1 MQNITT
7 RPLTKVYAVGSP
19 VVSPYC
25 LGICSRR
32 TVHGRMTVFGLLRLL
47 CALTVCAAGL
57 ARAEVPMTTT
67 PQPDGTKAAQA
78 QIAGFRVPPGMKVEL
93 FAAEPQLYSPV
104 AIGLDERG
112 RVFVAE
118 EFRFNRGTEE
128 NRTRPF
134 FLEDD
139 LQIKTLDDRLSMY
152 RKFADKFEGGMDWFH
167 KYTDQVR
174 LLEDKDGDGRADKS
188 TIFAS
193 GFNDTLDGLAAGVM
207 ARDGDVYLTNIPH
220 LWRLRD
226 EDGDGVAEKREKLLT
241 GFGVNA
247 GFLGHDLHGLV
258 WGPDGRLYFSVGD
271 RGFHVKTKEGT
282 TLATPRR
289 GAVFRCN
296 PDGTGLEV
304 VHIGLRNPQELAF
317 DELGNLFADDNNCD
331 KGDHARLVLIIPGG
345 DSGWNMA
352 YQTIPAPY
360 ETGPW
365 HAEKMWYLD
374 EPAADDVRPAFCL
387 PPVGKL
393 GAGPSGFAYCGATG
407 WPEKMRGRFYMCN
420 YTGNG
425 GIESFAV
432 KPKGAAYELV
442 DQQDVFKPIQATD
455 CEFGYDG
462 KLYVSDFV
470 GLEWNGGSR
479 GGRIY
484 TLSDPALVKSD
495 VVKEVQKLFLEG
507 FRHREN
513 DELASLLKHSDMRVR
528 QRAQFAL
535 AERGEKSIGVFISAT
550 EQKEHLLSRLHG
562 IWGLGQVGK
571 KSRAAAGALQA
582 LFGDGDSNVVAQAVK
597 TLGEMNYRGD
607 KELESNI
614 IDELNL
620 NLLHDSYQVRFQAT
634 IALGRLKHKPSVE
647 YLFKVLRSDST
658 HDKHLRHAVIFAL
671 SEMNDPAL
679 VLSRADDEDREV
691 RLAVLL
697 VLRRWKDT
705 RLVKFLA
712 DTDVA
717 VATEAARAIN
727 DLHMDEQMPQL
738 AALADSL
745 TFTGASVPEPLARRI
760 LSADFRLGTEASVLA
775 LAKVAENPKLP
786 LAIRREAVSCLADWS
801 DPPQRDRVTG
811 FWRPLA
817 KRDPEKIRKWL
828 EPRAPALFANTTGDL
843 QTAVTKMIEKYAIE
857 SNLFEFIDW
866 IRGEKCDLETRL
878 AILSLLVVRK
888 DPQAEIMLDEAIFS
902 REAWFRA
909 RALTMLSAAFPERGL
924 RFLESTLA
932 GKPYNPDTQVSIVE
946 KQAAIAALTAMKSE
960 KADELLR
967 KSLSGFADGS
977 APVELQLDLLEAAK
991 VKESNPAIKSL
1002 AAKIDIALS
1011 QRPIFGEKSVALRG
1025 GDAER
1030 GKAIFT
1036 GHRQA
1041 QCVRC
1046 HKVGTSGGEAAPDLS
1061 HVASRDLTQ
1070 LGLTKDDKGRD
1081 ANLRSYLLE
1090 SLLTPSAKI
1099 APGYGT
1105 VTLLL
1110 TDGTTIGGIIKS
1122 EKDGVV
1128 NVITPDNKSLQ
1139 LKAADIEQRSEPK
1152 SAMPAIQSILSLRE
1166 LRDVVEYLSTLK

>member
-1 MQNITT
+1 MS
-7 RPLTKVYAVGSP
+7 VYG
-19 VVSPYC
+19 VS
-25 LGICSRR
+25 
-32 TVHGRMTVFGLLRLL
+32 GLLWALL
-47 CALTVCAAGL
+47 AIVAHADEPL
-57 ARAEVPMTTT
+57 TTT
-67 PQPDGTKAAQA
+67 PLPDGTKAAQA
-78 QIAGFRVPPGMKVEL
+78 QIAGFKVPAGIKVEL
-93 FAAEPQLYSPV
+93 YAAEPQLYSPV

-139 LQIKTLDDRLSMY
+139 LQIKTTGDRLAMY
-152 RKFADKFEGGMDWFH
+152 RKFADKFEGGMDWFR

-188 TIFAS
+188 TIFA
-193 GFNDTLDGLAAGVM
+193 GGLNDTLDGLAAGVM

-282 TLATPRR
+282 TLALPRR
-289 GAVFRCN
+289 GAVFRCE
-296 PDGTGLEV
+296 PDGSGLEV

-331 KGDHARLVLIIPGG
+331 KGDHARLVLIVPGG

-365 HAEKMWYLD
+365 HAEKMWHLD

-387 PPVGKL
+387 PPLGKL
-393 GAGPSGFAYCGATG
+393 GAGPSGFAYCGAAG

-442 DQQDVFKPIQATD
+442 DTQDVFKPIQATD

-462 KLYVSDFV
+462 KMYVSDFV

-484 TLSDPALVKSD
+484 TLSEPALLKTE
-495 VVKEVQKLFLEG
+495 VVKEVKKLFHEG
-507 FRHREN
+507 FRQREN
-513 DELASLLKHSDMRVR
+513 DELASLLKHPDMRVR

-535 AERGEKSIGVFISAT
+535 AERGEKAIGVFVTAT
-550 EQKEHLLSRLHG
+550 EQRDHLLSRLHG
-562 IWGLGQVGK
+562 IWGLGQVAR
-571 KSRAAAGALQA
+571 KSPTAAKSLLGLLADEEPEVRANAA
-582 LFGDGDSNVVAQAVK
+582 K
-597 TLGEMNYRGD
+597 TLGDLRLAATGEPLF
-607 KELESNI
+607 KLLK
-614 IDELNL
+614 DE
-620 NLLHDSYQVRFQAT
+620 HPRVRFWGAM
-634 IALGRLKHKPSVE
+634 ALGQIKHESAADSLFALLKE
-647 YLFKVLRSDST
+647 NANQ
-658 HDKHLRHAVIFAL
+658 DKYLRHSCVFAL
-671 SEMNDPAL
+671 SQICTPKTLLARSSDESPA
-679 VLSRADDEDREV
+679 V
-691 RLAVLL
+691 RLGIVLA
-697 VLRRWKDT
+697 LRLQNKP
-705 RLVKFLA
+705 
-712 DTDVA
+712 DVA
-717 VATEAARAIN
+717 RFLTDADLTVATEAARAVS
-727 DLHMDEQMPQL
+727 DLHIDEQMPML

-745 TFTGASVPEPLARRI
+745 AMSDGSVPEPLARRI
-760 LSADFRLGTEASVLA
+760 LNANFRLGSEANVVA
-775 LAKVAENPKLP
+775 LAKAAANLKLP
-786 LAIRREAVSCLADWS
+786 LPIRHEAISSLADWS

-817 KRDPEKIRKWL
+817 KRDPALIRKWL
-828 EPRAPALFANTTGDL
+828 EPHVPALLAGTSGEH
-843 QTAVTKMIEKYAIE
+843 QTAVTKVIEKYGI
-857 SNLFEFIDW
+857 
-866 IRGEKCDLETRL
+866 
-878 AILSLLVVRK
+878 
-888 DPQAEIMLDEAIFS
+888 
-902 REAWFRA
+902 
-909 RALTMLSAAFPERGL
+909 
-924 RFLESTLA
+924 
-932 GKPYNPDTQVSIVE
+932 
-946 KQAAIAALTAMKSE
+946 
-960 KADELLR
+960 KADEEMFVGWVKDEKRDIESRAAALELLAARKHPQAKSFLIAGIGLINHPKFRASCIRIFAAKFPDDAFPVLRDVISPPSPTKKKPVASDPPIPHHPLSQSPLPIQQAVRELGNLGTQEANSVIANLLR
-967 KSLSGFADGS
+967 GS
-977 APVELQLDLLEAAK
+977 IPLKIGEPLPQKVYLNMYLEADVLEVAEQMATK
-991 VKESNPAIKSL
+991 HESIRAALDDYYKEYPKDSYAFYIRVAI
-1002 AAKIDIALS
+1002 
-1011 QRPIFGEKSVALRG
+1011 RG

-1061 HVASRDLTQ
+1061 HVASRDLNK
-1070 LGLTKDDKGRD
+1070 LGITNGEPGTEEGM
-1081 ANLRSYLLE
+1081 LRAYLLE
-1090 SLLTPSAKI
+1090 SLLNPSAKI

-1105 VTLLL
+1105 VTFLL
-1110 TDGTTIGGIIKS
+1110 TDGTTLAGIVKS
-1122 EKDGVV
+1122 EKDGLLEIV
-1128 NVITPDNKSLQ
+1128 TPDNKPLQ

-1152 SAMPAIQSILSLRE
+1152 SAMPAVDKVLTLRE
-1166 LRDVVEYLSTLK
+1166 LRDVVEYLSSLK

>member
-1 MQNITT
+1 
-7 RPLTKVYAVGSP
+7 
-19 VVSPYC
+19 
-25 LGICSRR
+25 
-32 TVHGRMTVFGLLRLL
+32 
-47 CALTVCAAGL
+47 
-57 ARAEVPMTTT
+57 MTTT
-67 PQPDGTKAAQA
+67 PLPDGTKAAHA
-78 QIAGFRVPPGMKVEL
+78 QIVGLRVPPGMKVEL

-112 RVFVAE
+112 RVLVAE

-134 FLEDD
+134 LLEDD
-139 LQIKTLDDRLSMY
+139 LQIKTLEDRLAMY

-167 KYTDQVR
+167 RYTDQVR

-188 TIFAS
+188 TIFAG
-193 GFNDTLDGLAAGVM
+193 GFNDTLDGLAAGVL

-282 TLATPRR
+282 TLSTPRR

-317 DELGNLFADDNNCD
+317 DEFGNLFADDNNCD
-331 KGDHARLVLIIPGG
+331 KGDHARLVLIVPGG

-352 YQTIPAPY
+352 YQTIPTPY

-365 HAEKMWYLD
+365 HAEKMWHLD
-374 EPAADDVRPAFCL
+374 ETAADDVRPAFCL

-393 GAGPSGFAYCGATG
+393 GAGPSGFAYCGAAG

-432 KPKGAAYELV
+432 KPKGAAFELV
-442 DQQDVFKPIQATD
+442 DQQDIFKPIQATD

-484 TLSDPALVKSD
+484 TLSDPALLKTD
-495 VVKEVQKLFLEG
+495 AVKEVHKLFREG
-507 FRHREN
+507 FRHRKN

-528 QRAQFAL
+528 QRAQFSL
-535 AERGEKSIGVFISAT
+535 AERGEKAIGVFMSAT
-550 EQKEHLLSRLHG
+550 EQKDHVLSRLHG

-571 KSRAAAGALQA
+571 KSRTAAGALEWLIKSEDKDVA
-582 LFGDGDSNVVAQAVK
+582 AQAAK

-607 KELESNI
+607 QTLEKSILMEL
-614 IDELNL
+614 DLA
-620 NLLHDSYQVRFQAT
+620 LLSDSYQVQFQAA
-634 IALGRLKHKPSVE
+634 IALGRLKNKPSADH
-647 YLFKVLRSDST
+647 LFKLLRNDST
-658 HDKHLRHAVIFAL
+658 RDKYLRHAVVFAL
-671 SEMNDPAL
+671 AEMNDPSL

-691 RLAVLL
+691 RMAVLL
-697 VLRRWKDT
+697 VLRRWTDV

-712 DTDVA
+712 DADVA
-717 VATEAARAIN
+717 IATEAARAIN
-727 DLHMDEQMPQL
+727 DMHMDEQMPQL
-738 AALADSL
+738 AALVDSMNL
-745 TFTGASVPEPLARRI
+745 PSAAVPEPLARRI
-760 LSADFRLGTEASVLA
+760 LNANFRLGTESSVLA
-775 LAKVAENPKLP
+775 LAKVAENPRLP
-786 LAIRREAVSCLADWS
+786 LAIRREAIACLSDWS

-817 KRDPEKIRKWL
+817 KRNPGIIRKWL
-828 EPRAPALFANTTGDL
+828 EPRAPALFANTTGEL
-843 QTAVTKMIEKYAIE
+843 QTSVTKMIEKYEIE
-857 SNLFEFIDW
+857 SSLFEFTEW
-866 IRGEKCDLETRL
+866 VKGEKCDVETRL
-878 AILSLLVVRK
+878 AILSLLVARK
-888 DPQAEIMLDEAIFS
+888 DPQAEGMLEVALWQCGPS
-902 REAWFRA
+902 HRA
-909 RALTMLSAAFPERGL
+909 RVLTMLSAAFPEKGL
-924 RFLESTLA
+924 RYIEPTLA
-932 GKPYNPDTQVSIVE
+932 GKPYNPKTQVSIVE
-946 KQAAIAALTAMKSE
+946 KQAAIAALAAMKSD
-960 KADELLR
+960 KADTLLFT
-967 KSLSGFADGS
+967 SLATMAEGK
-977 APVELQLDLLEAAK
+977 APTELQLELLEAARTRA
-991 VKESNPAIKSL
+991 VVPAIKGML
-1002 AAKIDIALS
+1002 EKIEGRLVASFLL
-1011 QRPIFGEKSVALRG
+1011 GEKSVTLRG

-1030 GKAIFT
+1030 GKGIFT
-1036 GHRQA
+1036 GNRQA

-1046 HKVGTSGGEAAPDLS
+1046 HKVGGNGGEAAPDLS

-1070 LGLTKDDKGRD
+1070 LGLTKDAEGKD

-1105 VTLLL
+1105 VTFLL
-1110 TDGTTIGGIIKS
+1110 TDGSTAAGIVKS
-1122 EKDGVV
+1122 EKDGLLEIV
-1128 NVITPDNKSLQ
+1128 TPDNKQLQ
-1139 LKAADIEQRSEPK
+1139 LKSVDIEQRSEPK
-1152 SAMPAIQSILSLRE
+1152 SAMPAIESVLSLRE

>member
-1 MQNITT
+1 MFQFSRNCYALHRRLAVLARVSACGVSSLLWAVLLVSTT
-7 RPLTKVYAVGSP
+7 LADEPLT
-19 VVSPYC
+19 
-25 LGICSRR
+25 
-32 TVHGRMTVFGLLRLL
+32 
-47 CALTVCAAGL
+47 
-57 ARAEVPMTTT
+57 T
-67 PQPDGTKAAQA
+67 PTLPDGTKAAQA
-78 QIAGFRVPPGMKVEL
+78 QIAGFGVPAGMKVEL

-139 LQIKTLDDRLSMY
+139 LQIKTLDDRLAMY
-152 RKFADKFEGGMDWFH
+152 RKYADKFEGGMDWFR

-188 TIFAS
+188 TIFA
-193 GFNDTLDGLAAGVM
+193 GGLNDTLDGLAAGVM

-271 RGFHVKTKEGT
+271 RGFHVKTKEGSM
-282 TLATPRR
+282 LATPRR
-289 GAVFRCN
+289 GAVFRCD
-296 PDGTGLEV
+296 PDGSGLEV

-331 KGDHARLVLIIPGG
+331 KGDYARLVLIVPGG

-365 HAEKMWYLD
+365 HAEKMWHLD
-374 EPAADDVRPAFCL
+374 EPDAEAARPAFCL
-387 PPVGKL
+387 PPLGKL
-393 GAGPSGFAYCGATG
+393 GAGPSGFAYCGAAG

-442 DQQDVFKPIQATD
+442 DTQDVFKPIQATD

-484 TLSDPALVKSD
+484 TLFDAKLLATDEVKQ
-495 VVKEVQKLFLEG
+495 VQKLFRDG
-507 FRHREN
+507 FRQREN

-535 AERGEKSIGVFISAT
+535 AERGETAIGVLVTAT
-550 EQKEHLLSRLHG
+550 QQRDHLLSRLHG
-562 IWGLGQVGK
+562 IWGLGQVAR
-571 KSRAAAGALQA
+571 KSPAAAESLIGL
-582 LFGDGDSNVVAQAVK
+582 LSDSEPEIRANAAK
-597 TLGEMNYRGD
+597 TLGDLRLTAAG
-607 KELESNI
+607 ELLLKLLK
-614 IDELNL
+614 DE
-620 NLLHDSYQVRFQAT
+620 HPRVRFWAAT
-634 IALGRLKHKPSVE
+634 ALGQIKHQSAVDSLFALLKE
-647 YLFKVLRSDST
+647 NANQDRY
-658 HDKHLRHAVIFAL
+658 LRHACVFAL
-671 SEMNDPAL
+671 SQVCTPKTLLAY
-679 VLSRADDEDREV
+679 SSDESAAV
-691 RLAVLL
+691 RLGIVLA
-697 VLRRWKDT
+697 LRLQTHSEVVR
-705 RLVKFLA
+705 FLTDA
-712 DTDVA
+712 DLT
-717 VATEAARAIN
+717 VATEAARAVS
-727 DLHMDEQMPQL
+727 DLHLDEQMPKL

-745 TFTGASVPEPLARRI
+745 ALSGGSVTEPLARRI
-760 LSADFRLGTEASVLA
+760 LNANFRLGSEANVVA
-775 LAKVAENPKLP
+775 LAKAATNPKLP
-786 LAIRREAVSCLADWS
+786 LAIRAEAIGSLADWS
-801 DPPQRDRVTG
+801 EPPQRDRVTG

-817 KRDPEKIRKWL
+817 KRDPALIRKWL
-828 EPRAPALFANTTGDL
+828 EPQVPALLASTSGEL
-843 QTAVTKMIEKYAIE
+843 QTSVTKLIEKYGIKADE
-857 SNLFEFIDW
+857 EVFVGWVKDEKRDSNSRF
-866 IRGEKCDLETRL
+866 
-878 AILSLLVVRK
+878 AALSLLTARRHQQIEELFNASLK
-888 DPQAEIMLDEAIFS
+888 ARDEKY
-902 REAWFRA
+902 RTQVLR
-909 RALTMLSAAFPERGL
+909 LLSATFPSKAIPILEEILADKSLFRG
-924 RFLESTLA
+924 A
-932 GKPYNPDTQVSIVE
+932 PVSVAE
-946 KQAAIAALTAMKSE
+946 KQAAIDALAAMKSE
-960 KADELLR
+960 KSDELLR
-967 KSLSGFADGS
+967 KSLAGFMVIS
-977 APVELQLDLLEAAK
+977 NPIELRLELLEAARART
-991 VKESNPAIKSL
+991 SFPAIKVMLDSIETML
-1002 AAKIDIALS
+1002 AERTLL
-1011 QRPIFGEKSVALRG
+1011 GEKIVALRG

-1041 QCVRC
+1041 QCFRC
-1046 HKVGTSGGEAAPDLS
+1046 HKVGSSGGEAAPDLS
-1061 HVASRDLTQ
+1061 HVASKKLSQ
-1070 LGLTKDDKGRD
+1070 IFGITKDSLDEHGDLHVR
-1081 ANLRSYLLE
+1081 RYLLE
-1090 SLLTPSAKI
+1090 SLVKPSEKI

-1105 VTLLL
+1105 TTFLL
-1110 TDGTTIGGIIKS
+1110 TDGTTVAGIIKS
-1122 EKDGVV
+1122 ERDGVLEIV
-1128 NVITPDNKSLQ
+1128 TPDNKPLR

-1152 SAMPAIQSILSLRE
+1152 SAMPAVDKILTLRE
-1166 LRDVVEYLSTLK
+1166 LRDLVEYLSTLK